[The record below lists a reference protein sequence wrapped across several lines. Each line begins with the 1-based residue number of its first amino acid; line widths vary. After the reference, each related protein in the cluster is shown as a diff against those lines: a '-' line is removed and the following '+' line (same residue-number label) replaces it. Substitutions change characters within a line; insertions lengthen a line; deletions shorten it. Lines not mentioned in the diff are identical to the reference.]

1 MVSISQIA
9 GAIALEV
16 TIDAPPER
24 VFRALTSAEEL
35 PNFLPEF
42 KQVAFEAR
50 LGGEYEFRGTGDDG
64 GTFSTRGKITE
75 YDPPRR
81 LAFTWRW
88 QEWDFPETTVAF
100 TLAPHAGGTKVSLL
114 HSGFTTELE
123 ESRGEH
129 ETHWME
135 DLALLKSSVEASK

>member
-1 MVSISQIA
+1 MVSISQVA

-16 TIDAPPER
+16 TIDATPER

-42 KQVAFEAR
+42 KQVTFDAR

-64 GTFSTRGKITE
+64 STFSTRGKITE
-75 YDPPRR
+75 FDPPRR
-81 LAFTWRW
+81 LAYTWRW

-100 TLAPHAGGTKVSLL
+100 TLEPVEGDTKVSFL

-123 ESRGEH
+123 ESRVDH
-129 ETHWME
+129 ESHWK
-135 DLALLKSSVEASK
+135 DNLQSLKSSVEANQ

>member
-1 MVSISQIA
+1 MVSISQVA

-16 TIDAPPER
+16 TIHAPPER

-42 KQVAFEAR
+42 KQVTFEAR

-64 GTFSTRGKITE
+64 STFSTRGKITE
-75 YDPPRR
+75 FDPPRR

-88 QEWDFPETTVAF
+88 QEWDFPETTVSY
-100 TLAPHAGGTKVSLL
+100 TLEPVEGGTKVSFL
-114 HSGFTTELE
+114 HSGFPTELE

-129 ETHWME
+129 ESHWKE
-135 DLALLKSSVEASK
+135 DLELLRKHVEAKP

>member
-1 MVSISQIA
+1 MVSISEVA

-16 TIDAPPER
+16 KINAPPER

-42 KQVAFEAR
+42 KQVTFEAR

-64 GTFSTRGKITE
+64 STFSTRGKITE
-75 YDPPRR
+75 FDPPRR

-100 TLAPHAGGTKVSLL
+100 TIEPVEGGTKVSFL
-114 HSGFTTELE
+114 HSGFPTELE

-129 ETHWME
+129 ESHWKE
-135 DLALLKSSVEASK
+135 DLELLKSSVEANQ

>member
-1 MVSISQIA
+1 MVSISQVA
-9 GAIALEV
+9 GAIALEI

-42 KQVAFEAR
+42 KQVTFEAR

-64 GTFSTRGKITE
+64 STFSTRGKITE
-75 YDPPRR
+75 FDPPRR
-81 LAFTWRW
+81 LAYTWRW
-88 QEWDFPETTVAF
+88 QEWEFPETTVSY
-100 TLAPHAGGTKVSLL
+100 TLEPVEGGTKLSFL
-114 HSGFTTELE
+114 HSGFPTELE

-129 ETHWME
+129 ERHWKE
-135 DLALLKSSVEASK
+135 DLELLRKHVEAKP

>member
-24 VFRALTSAEEL
+24 VFGALTNAEEL

-42 KQVAFEAR
+42 KEIAFEAR

-64 GTFSTRGKITE
+64 KAFSTRGKITE
-75 YDPPRR
+75 FDPPRR

-100 TLAPHAGGTKVSLL
+100 TLEPHAGGTKVSFL
-114 HSGFTTELE
+114 HSGFPTELE

-129 ETHWME
+129 ESHWKE
-135 DLALLKSSVEASK
+135 DLQLLKSSVEASR